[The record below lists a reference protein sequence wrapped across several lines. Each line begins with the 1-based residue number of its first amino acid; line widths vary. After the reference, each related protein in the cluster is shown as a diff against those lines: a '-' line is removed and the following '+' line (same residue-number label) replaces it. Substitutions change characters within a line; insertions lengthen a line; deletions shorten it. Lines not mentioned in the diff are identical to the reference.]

1 MFGMA
6 IQKMKCHTT
15 RQLHLLYSNQTIRP
29 YLIFLFPILRDLRI
43 ITKEFQLK
51 KGDNLAIF
59 QGLKDFFLRL
69 AKRILKPEVIENN
82 TRNNSIERLLNL
94 NLDTDFC
101 LWPLDQIDFGGVFL
115 EKIENMTPDIRIDL
129 KNRAKAYM
137 KKLFTGMQSRLKA
150 MFATVEKIEP
160 FDLPRFFTNPPTVA
174 QLHKPFFKTDEASKV
189 LLESQIRGV
198 IATFQNRYLLTYSF
212 LNF

>member
-6 IQKMKCHTT
+6 IQNMKCHTT
-15 RQLHLLYSNQTIRP
+15 RQLHLIYCDQTIRP
-29 YLIFLFPILRDLRI
+29 YLLFLFPILRDLRI

-69 AKRILKPEVIENN
+69 AKRFLKPEVIENN

-101 LWPLDQIDFGGVFL
+101 LCPLDHIDFGWIFL
-115 EKIENMTPDIRIDL
+115 QKIENMTPAIRIDL
-129 KNRAKAYM
+129 KNRAKNYM
-137 KKLFTGMQSRLKA
+137 KKLFTGMQSRLKTI
-150 MFATVEKIEP
+150 FATIEKIEP
-160 FDLPRFFTNPPTVA
+160 FDLPGFFTNPPTVA
-174 QLHKPFFKTDEASKV
+174 QLKKPFFKTDEVSKV
-189 LLESQIRGV
+189 SLEYQIRGV
-198 IATFQNRYLLTYSF
+198 IATFENRYLLTYLF